1 MVQSIISELNDDLFD
16 EYMYASKEEVDM
28 LKLQKIK
35 EPTDAIIEL
44 IGDYNTLKLLL
55 IREENTLEEQT
66 LKTENDMF
74 KHQQKLMEKGMKI
87 TEAKQQSKVD
97 LEPDLLRLIK
107 VQKEIA
113 LLKASIHST
122 EYQLRL
128 QFKRMS
134 NGACKN
140 TWRKK

>member
-28 LKLQKIK
+28 LKLQKLK

-107 VQKEIA
+107 VQKDIA
-113 LLKASIHST
+113 LLKASIHSI